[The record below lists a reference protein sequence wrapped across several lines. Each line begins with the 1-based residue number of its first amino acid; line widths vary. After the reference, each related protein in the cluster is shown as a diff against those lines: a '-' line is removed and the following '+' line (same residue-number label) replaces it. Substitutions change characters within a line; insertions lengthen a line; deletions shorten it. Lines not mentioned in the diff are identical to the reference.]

1 MNKVKEIS
9 KTYKYWSNSCG
20 DLFTPDIETR
30 KDIDNVEELPMQLQ
44 KLFTD
49 LWSDDKWFRCYLTE
63 LDGQYGIAYED
74 EYSQLN
80 ADDYGISYDE
90 LLDKAKFFAEQIA
103 EKFPQFTVMFSKDF
117 TEWNDGTKDSIIVV
131 FMPYGVSKEDF
142 DAVDKFMYENHPIHE
157 IESLY

>member
-1 MNKVKEIS
+1 MILQ
-9 KTYKYWSNSCG
+9 NSVRA
-20 DLFTPDIETR
+20 DFQPPIADTR
-30 KDIDNVEELPMQLQ
+30 KDIDNVDELLTQLQ

-49 LWSDDKWFRCYLTE
+49 LWSEDKCFRCYLTE

-74 EYSQLN
+74 GYSQHN

-90 LLDKAKFFAEQIA
+90 LLDKAKVFAEQIA

-117 TEWNDGTKDSIIVV
+117 TEWSDGTKDSIIAV

-157 IESLY
+157 IESL